1 MFHCIGKNLTGRK
14 SYVTQALSLPRDF
27 TVKSSGDLSLQEKI
41 KNVCRLEYELTYNCK
56 IL

>member
-1 MFHCIGKNLTGRK
+1 MFHCIGKNLTGRN
-14 SYVTQALSLPRDF
+14 SYVTQALSLQRDC
-27 TVKSSGDLSLQEKI
+27 TVKSSGDLSLLEKM

>member
-1 MFHCIGKNLTGRK
+1 MLHCIGKNLTGRN
-14 SYVTQALSLPRDF
+14 SYVTQALSLQRDC
-27 TVKSSGDLSLQEKI
+27 TVKSSGDLSLLEKM